1 MDKIFRNAALRRPEA
16 GVAPQPA
23 TSPSRSWREALPVLA
38 GATCTL
44 REPAVA
50 DAAAL
55 LMALGP
61 HDLRDLAPLSAT
73 PTITGV
79 EALIATVH
87 EHREAGTA
95 ACWAIVPRD
104 AESPVGLVVV
114 RALDHAFTMVGFTAV
129 VAPEF
134 RGSGLFQEAARVLL
148 DGLFGSLGVHR
159 VEVRVDVR
167 NARANGAL
175 RKLGAAQEGVLR
187 HAEYRDGAYRD
198 HVLWAMVAGDWTT
211 HRDLE
216 PPRVH

>member
-1 MDKIFRNAALRRPEA
+1 VDKIFRNPQNRRPA
-16 GVAPQPA
+16 VAQTA
-23 TSPSRSWREALPVLA
+23 PSASALARSWREALPVLT
-38 GATCTL
+38 GATYTL

-55 LMALGP
+55 LMALGS
-61 HDLRDLAPLSAT
+61 HELRDLAPLAAT
-73 PTITGV
+73 PTIAGV
-79 EALIATVH
+79 EALIASAH

-114 RALDHAFTMVGFTAV
+114 QALDHAFTMVGVTAV
-129 VAPEF
+129 VATEF
-134 RGSGLFQEAARVLL
+134 RGTGLFQAAARALL

-175 RKLGAAQEGVLR
+175 RKLGATQEGVLR
-187 HAEYRDGAYRD
+187 HAQYRDGTYRD
-198 HVLWAMVAGDWTT
+198 QVLWAMVAGDWAT